1 MTGKKPF
8 PGGLARRF
16 LLPRRGVIGT
26 IDAAGRP
33 LADI

>member
-1 MTGKKPF
+1 MTGKKTVPRR
-8 PGGLARRF
+8 PGAALF

-26 IDAAGRP
+26 IDAGRP